1 MRMSYLGRL
10 AISACLLLATSC
22 TPGTVSENETVGD
35 QAEVVT
41 TPTDEADPCASSK
54 AEVVAEPCAGANP
67 CASADPGAAAATL
80 AEADANPTDPADYSY
95 FVGDNGLAIRGADP
109 VAYFTEGAAVTGSP
123 EFTYDWGDATWQFA
137 SAENRDLFAANP
149 KQYAPQYGGFC
160 AWAVSQGYTASID
173 PNAWR
178 IVEGRLY
185 LNYSPGVQQRWERD
199 IPGNI
204 SSADANWPG
213 VLSGS

>member
-1 MRMSYLGRL
+1 MRMGYLGRF
-10 AISACLLLATSC
+10 AIAGLLLAVGCTSGIASN
-22 TPGTVSENETVGD
+22 TETASD
-35 QAEVVT
+35 QAEIVT
-41 TPTDEADPCASSK
+41 AAADPCAS
-54 AEVVAEPCAGANP
+54 GNP
-67 CASADPGAAAATL
+67 CASADPCAAAP
-80 AEADANPTDPADYSY
+80 AEAEIDQADPAEHSY
-95 FVGDNGLAIRGADP
+95 FVGDNGLAIHGTDP

-123 EFTYDWGDATWQFA
+123 EFTHDWGDATWQFA

-149 KQYAPQYGGFC
+149 QQYAPQYGGFC

-185 LNYSPGVQQRWERD
+185 LNYSPGVQRRWERD

-213 VLSGS
+213 VLPGS

>member
-1 MRMSYLGRL
+1 MMRMRYLGQF
-10 AISACLLLATSC
+10 AIAGLLFATGC
-22 TPGTVSENETVGD
+22 TTSVASNGD
-35 QAEVVT
+35 SHPTEVVT
-41 TPTDEADPCASSK
+41 IAEAGPCAGNPELAADPCAGADPCAAAPAE
-54 AEVVAEPCAGANP
+54 AEV
-67 CASADPGAAAATL
+67 
-80 AEADANPTDPADYSY
+80 AEAAPADHDY
-95 FVGDNGLAIRGADP
+95 FVGGNGLAIHGTDP

-123 EFTYDWGDATWQFA
+123 EYTYDWGNATWQFA

-149 KQYAPQYGGFC
+149 QQYAPQYGGFC

-185 LNYSPGVQQRWERD
+185 LNYSPGVQRQWEQD

-204 SSADANWPG
+204 SRADANWPG
-213 VLSGS
+213 LSTGS

>member
-1 MRMSYLGRL
+1 MRIRYLGQL
-10 AISACLLLATSC
+10 AIAGLMFAMGCTSGVASNADSKTEAAT
-22 TPGTVSENETVGD
+22 T
-35 QAEVVT
+35 EVVT
-41 TPTDEADPCASSK
+41 PSVTEADPCASSNPEL
-54 AEVVAEPCAGANP
+54 ATDPCAGANP
-67 CASADPGAAAATL
+67 CAAANSAVEVEAEVVQAT
-80 AEADANPTDPADYSY
+80 PADHDY
-95 FVGDNGLAIRGADP
+95 FVGNNGLAIHGTDP

-123 EFTYDWGDATWQFA
+123 EYTYDWGNATWQFA

-149 KQYAPQYGGFC
+149 RQYAPEYGGFC

-185 LNYSPGVQQRWERD
+185 LNYSPGVQRQWEQD

-204 SSADANWPG
+204 SKADANWPG
-213 VLSGS
+213 LSTGS